1 MGSRGHLAEPSWV
14 MGSPVPVPV
23 PAAAPSAGSSHP
35 WGYQGGTLRQ
45 PTPHIPT
52 NQPPSSQNTISPD
65 FSLCCSGLFHFTI
78 PGRFSSRRTLALLC
92 RLPTGYQPLQL
103 SVTWPWRCGFSR
115 SSGGNAGSMGIPRLY
130 ETRDITQTMPRL
142 RRSLSFTPQTNS
154 NPRPVHCRV
163 VKVTLPPAEERSE
176 C

>member
-1 MGSRGHLAEPSWV
+1 MGVSGWH
-14 MGSPVPVPV
+14 PVPTHPPHPNK
-23 PAAAPSAGSSHP
+23 PAPI
-35 WGYQGGTLRQ
+35 
-45 PTPHIPT
+45 IPKH
-52 NQPPSSQNTISPD
+52 NFPPD

-78 PGRFSSRRTLALLC
+78 PGRFSSRRMLALLC

-130 ETRDITQTMPRL
+130 ETWDITQTMPRL
-142 RRSLSFTPQTNS
+142 HRSLSFTPQTNS